1 MSATGT
7 FAKSA
12 SSVYA
17 EYGYETNFGGGV
29 TNPPIQFGKEVKVS
43 ALEFKNNQMPL
54 GQLYSPEIV
63 NVNSPITPKSL
74 VASK

>member
-7 FAKSA
+7 FVKSA

-54 GQLYSPEIV
+54 GQL
-63 NVNSPITPKSL
+63 
-74 VASK
+74 